1 MPITA
6 QDVVT
11 RVRDATLDNTQGGI
25 RWVDDELIRYINDA
39 SQAIVQA
46 KPSSHPT
53 NTSMQLEEGTTQEA
67 PPDAIFILDI
77 IRNVDGKAI
86 RYVDRGVLDAGHPDW
101 HTMTPAAE
109 IRHYMME
116 AHDPTRFYVYPPS
129 DGTGSVQIVYSSEPA
144 QVDSLTDELPLSSTY
159 INSYVDYVLYRAYSK
174 DADFAANRELAR
186 WYYQSFA
193 EGLGIRVNIE
203 TSSPQHKDPY
213 TPAPSPRV

>member
-6 QDVVT
+6 QDIVT
-11 RVRDATLDNTQGGI
+11 RVRDATLDNTTGGI

-53 NTSMQLEEGTTQEA
+53 NSEMQLKTGTTQEA
-67 PPDAIFILDI
+67 PSDAIFILDV
-77 IRNVDGKAI
+77 IRNVDGKAV
-86 RYVDRGVLDAGHPDW
+86 RYVERGVLDAGHPDW
-101 HTMTPAAE
+101 HTMDPQPE

-116 AHDPTRFYVYPPS
+116 EHDPRHFYVYPPS
-129 DGTGSVQIVYSSEPA
+129 DGTGKVQIVYSSEPA
-144 QVDSLTDELPLSSTY
+144 QISSLPDELPLSSTY

-174 DADFAANRELAR
+174 DADFAANRELAT

-193 EGLGIRVNIE
+193 QGLGIRLDME
-203 TSSPQHKDPY
+203 MGAPRRKDPH
-213 TPAPSPRV
+213 TPSPSPRV